1 MSFFNEK
8 WKNSSIVTKA
18 SAWILTFVALLFLVT
33 VFIIQSWNSSLDGAL
48 DGYAI
53 LYLIFFAIYGLLAF
67 GIFKV
72 NQIARGL
79 MILGSISCLISVI
92 LSFAVVGYI
101 MDYAKAATRQAVVDT
116 VGEDTVRAAVTAGAM
131 AGHVAGAANFLA
143 DNAAEAA
150 GAMAGHVA
158 GAANFLAD
166 NTAASALAAQ
176 AASQVQ
182 ASGIIGIIVK
192 AIINAIPAS
201 VLATIGFYLF
211 VFLSP
216 MYLIVLS
223 GLLLIFC
230 GKDFK
235 RRKKEEQP
243 VAA

>member
-1 MSFFNEK
+1 MGFFNEK

-18 SAWILTFVALLFLVT
+18 SAWILTFVTLLFLVT
-33 VFIIQSWNSSLDGAL
+33 VFIILSWNSSLGGAL
-48 DGYAI
+48 GGYAVM
-53 LYLIFFAIYGLLAF
+53 YLIFFVIYGLMAF

-79 MILGSISCLISVI
+79 LILGSISCLIGVI

-101 MDYAKAATRQAVVDT
+101 MDYAKATTRQAVVDT
-116 VGEDTVRAAVTAGAM
+116 VGEDTLRAVETAGAM
-131 AGHVAGAANFLA
+131 AGNVAGAAAGFLA
-143 DNAAEAA
+143 DNA
-150 GAMAGHVA
+150 
-158 GAANFLAD
+158 
-166 NTAASALAAQ
+166 AASALAAQ

-201 VLATIGFYLF
+201 VLAAIGFYLF

-235 RRKKEEQP
+235 KLKTADTKPAQ
-243 VAA
+243 A